1 MNKSPAKFLRD
12 GVELLA
18 LPFRNL
24 INLSIKLSNFPE
36 TCKIA
41 NLLPVVQKKKKKK
54 KTIEDYFNK
63 KQIINMHPSG
73 LEEIIQQT
81 LDFGHL

>member
-54 KTIEDYFNK
+54 KNQLKTILIRNK
-63 KQIINMHPSG
+63 
-73 LEEIIQQT
+73 
-81 LDFGHL
+81 

>member
-54 KTIEDYFNK
+54 SIEDYFNK

>member
-54 KTIEDYFNK
+54 KSIEDYFNK

>member
-12 GVELLA
+12 GVQLLA

-36 TCKIA
+36 TRKFA
-41 NLLPVVQKKKKKK
+41 NLLPVVQKREKKNQL
-54 KTIEDYFNK
+54 KTILIRNK
-63 KQIINMHPSG
+63 
-73 LEEIIQQT
+73 
-81 LDFGHL
+81 